1 MSGANPGLVES
12 VFDDAELLLPRA
24 SESLALTT
32 R

>member
-12 VFDDAELLLPRA
+12 VLDDVELLLPRA